1 MYEQFDKH
9 LGGLWEPS
17 KIHYLLSPHPWH
29 SYKGLT
35 PCLRAVTSAVKVV
48 DASVELI
55 LGSLLELTVLLA
67 AVLLLPRE
75 MATIKVETH
84 AKGNNMEPKKSSSRW
99 LYPKKTALLKVLI
112 LNKFSKGKSMEYSKE
127 ALKKWLLIP
136 KNLKNMVVP
145 FHSDHLW
152 VSQDVHLVITD
163 DLNEH

>member
-1 MYEQFDKH
+1 MSNLDKH

-17 KIHYLLSPHPWH
+17 KIHYVLSPHPWH

-75 MATIKVETH
+75 MATIKLETH
-84 AKGNNMEPKKSSSRW
+84 AKGNNMEPKRKALADDRTQ
-99 LYPKKTALLKVLI
+99 KTALPKVLI
-112 LNKFSKGKSMEYSKE
+112 LNKFSKGKSMERFKE
-127 ALKKWLLIP
+127 
-136 KNLKNMVVP
+136 
-145 FHSDHLW
+145 
-152 VSQDVHLVITD
+152 VI
-163 DLNEH
+163 

>member
-1 MYEQFDKH
+1 MSNLDKH

-84 AKGNNMEPKKSSSRW
+84 AKGNNMEPKRKA
-99 LYPKKTALLKVLI
+99 LADDCTQKTALLKVLI
-112 LNKFSKGKSMEYSKE
+112 LNKFSKGKSMERFKE
-127 ALKKWLLIP
+127 
-136 KNLKNMVVP
+136 
-145 FHSDHLW
+145 
-152 VSQDVHLVITD
+152 VI
-163 DLNEH
+163 